1 MLRQVVLWMSAL
13 TAGTFALLA
22 KVARA
27 DQLSFVFLG
36 LALLAFVTWLYVLS
50 TQPAQRDGQ
59 PRASVFRL
67 VGLWI
72 RAKEKDLQAR
82 LDQKP

>member
-1 MLRQVVLWMSAL
+1 MLSMAVLC
-13 TAGTFALLA
+13 
-22 KVARA
+22 
-27 DQLSFVFLG
+27 
-36 LALLAFVTWLYVLS
+36 FVTWVYLLT
-50 TQPAQRDGQ
+50 TQPAPRDGE

-67 VGLWI
+67 MGLWM